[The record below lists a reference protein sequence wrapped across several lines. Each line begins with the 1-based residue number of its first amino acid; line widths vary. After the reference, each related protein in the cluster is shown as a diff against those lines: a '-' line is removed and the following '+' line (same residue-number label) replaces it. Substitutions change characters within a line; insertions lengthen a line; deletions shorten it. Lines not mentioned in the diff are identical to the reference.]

1 MVYSIYLRIH
11 NMANLYNNL
20 ELESELEE
28 LRHQKEVHA
37 IEMDAAIHH
46 PPRAVHVKNKK
57 ISELEERLQS
67 SEKEAKKYWDNWNQ
81 AVEAETTLQA
91 ENKLLKRRLQS
102 AYSDINE
109 SKTVEDLERLK
120 EQISL
125 LEPPVAEIFPDGWDK
140 RYTNGGLEER
150 GFVYLL

>member
-1 MVYSIYLRIH
+1 MVYSIYLRIN
-11 NMANLYNNL
+11 NMANLSNNL
-20 ELESELEE
+20 ELE
-28 LRHQKEVHA
+28 Q
-37 IEMDAAIHH
+37 
-46 PPRAVHVKNKK
+46 
-57 ISELEERLQS
+57 RLQS
-67 SEKEAKKYWDNWNQ
+67 SEKEAKKYWDLWNQ

-125 LEPPVAEIFPDGWDK
+125 LEPPVAEIFPDGGFSDLGVW
-140 RYTNGGLEER
+140 LEGCNQE
-150 GFVYLL
+150 GN